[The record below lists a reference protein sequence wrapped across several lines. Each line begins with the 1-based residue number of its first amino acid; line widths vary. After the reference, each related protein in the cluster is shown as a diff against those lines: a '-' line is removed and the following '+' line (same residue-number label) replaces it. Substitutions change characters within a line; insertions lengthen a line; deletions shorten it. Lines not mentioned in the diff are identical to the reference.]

1 MRSSFWQ
8 FDEESQAVEGRE
20 RDRDAVGVGRSG
32 QRVSVPKS
40 SASLAER
47 DFVRMRAGRR
57 SLSRPRS
64 RRIKRQDVVLPVV
77 LVRVVTRF
85 SRVVERARNLSA
97 ERCGKLPDDVHRA
110 SGVGV

>member
-1 MRSSFWQ
+1 MRSFRQ

-20 RDRDAVGVGRSG
+20 RNRDAVGVGRSC
-32 QRVSVPKS
+32 QRVGVPES
-40 SASLAER
+40 SASCAEGEI
-47 DFVRMRAGRR
+47 VRVRARRR

-64 RRIKRQDVVLPVV
+64 RRIKRQDVVLPII

-85 SRVVERARNLSA
+85 ARVVERARNLST